1 MFRDIK
7 IEAIENNS
15 KYKLIN
21 YKDEY
26 YLMDLNGNKI
36 TYIFPLLNYI
46 TKHKLMR
53 IDKDELYEIKKSAV
67 SKAQLNKRKVLGGV
81 GAAIGILIAKL
92 TKSFVDYLDFS
103 GNLLLKIFLVVIG
116 ILPVFI
122 IKEIV
127 NHKKCREIDI
137 KITRPNFKA
146 FVLPNNKDLFKNVF
160 KNIFIYI
167 LLYSFIYASI
177 VMEESNIIFI
187 ICVIV
192 MLSLLLSLNVTLYS
206 HTKITGK
213 IGKIKER

>member
-36 TYIFPLLNYI
+36 TYIFPLLNYL

-67 SKAQLNKRKVLGGV
+67 SKAQLNKRKVLGGF

-127 NHKKCREIDI
+127 NHKKRREIDI

-146 FVLPNNKDLFKNVF
+146 FVLPNNKDLFKNIF

-206 HTKITGK
+206 HTKIKGK